1 MTKYYLQ
8 FNTLYQVYLVET
20 LFYLY
25 KIHKRVIRLFLDE
38 SILESKYVQPPPFDL
53 AASFES
59 SNCVTPLIFILT
71 PGADPT
77 SMLIKYADKMVNL
90 IVRNFFITKLTY

>member
-8 FNTLYQVYLVET
+8 FNTLYQVLT
-20 LFYLY
+20 WKFNYLY
-25 KIHKRVIRLFLDE
+25 KIYKRVLHLFLDE
-38 SILESKYVQPPPFDL
+38 SILESKYIESPPFDL
-53 AASFES
+53 AASFEN

-90 IVRNFFITKLTY
+90 TE

>member
-1 MTKYYLQ
+1 M
-8 FNTLYQVYLVET
+8 F
-20 LFYLY
+20 
-25 KIHKRVIRLFLDE
+25 IDE
-38 SILESKYVQPPPFDL
+38 SILESKFIEPPPFDL

-90 IVRNFFITKLTY
+90 IEDNNFYIRNLINMALK

>member
-1 MTKYYLQ
+1 MYL
-8 FNTLYQVYLVET
+8 N
-20 LFYLY
+20 
-25 KIHKRVIRLFLDE
+25 KIFKRVLLLFLDE
-38 SILESKYVQPPPFDL
+38 SILESKYVEPPLFDL

-59 SNCVTPLIFILT
+59 SNCVTPLIFLLT

-90 IVRNFFITKLTY
+90 TEYNFCIGNKPYCLNIKTALK